1 MKIEELKQG
10 QTVWVK
16 GYVDCSVFGGCG
28 GFINFYNKDGNNHCH
43 ISRNNVREMKEEDVQ
58 IDQPKPVLPKFMA
71 DWIEDHKGDY
81 SKWDEE
87 ARADFVFRAIN
98 DLFRFGEGLSFW
110 DFTIDEK
117 FSEWTTKNAYEFI
130 TAILFGYTVEKEKSY
145 QIIDKRLNATFS
157 CLGYDIEGRAW
168 FWGNK
173 KFFLKNKGVR
183 LAHTRQQLI
192 DAGFEEVLENP
203 NYEAE
208 EVKNDL

>member
-10 QTVWVK
+10 QAVWVK
-16 GYVDCSVFGGCG
+16 GFVDSSVFGGCG
-28 GFINFYNKDGNNHCH
+28 GFIDFYNQDGNHCGH
-43 ISRNNVREMKEEDVQ
+43 ISRNNVREMKEEDIQ
-58 IDQPKPVLPKFMA
+58 LDQPKLKIPQFML
-71 DWIEDHKGDY
+71 DWVDDSREHG
-81 SKWDEE
+81 
-87 ARADFVFRAIN
+87 
-98 DLFRFGEGLSFW
+98 
-110 DFTIDEK
+110 
-117 FSEWTTKNAYEFI
+117 YEFDEWFYYSNQPLEVYKWLNCKNKRQADI
-130 TAILFGYTVEKEKSY
+130 NALALMTLIVNGPDAVTVEKEKVY

-173 KFFLKNKGVR
+173 KFFKKNKGDR

-192 DAGFEEVLENP
+192 DAGYEEVFENP